1 MRLLATSRR
10 KPIFLL
16 LCRKLFKGSEPN
28 RNLTIDNQRDNM
40 KVVLCNDGVC
50 VPPKCPVVDVR
61 SDKVIIGEKTNVCT
75 LTRPQF
81 EILRQK
87 IIAGEI

>member
-1 MRLLATSRR
+1 MS
-10 KPIFLL
+10 FFC
-16 LCRKLFKGSEPN
+16 LCRKIFKGSEPN
-28 RNLTIDNQRDNM
+28 REVTIENKRDNM

-75 LTRPQF
+75 LTRAQF
-81 EILRQK
+81 DILRQK

>member
-1 MRLLATSRR
+1 
-10 KPIFLL
+10 
-16 LCRKLFKGSEPN
+16 
-28 RNLTIDNQRDNM
+28 M

-75 LTRPQF
+75 LTRAQF
-81 EILRQK
+81 DILRQK